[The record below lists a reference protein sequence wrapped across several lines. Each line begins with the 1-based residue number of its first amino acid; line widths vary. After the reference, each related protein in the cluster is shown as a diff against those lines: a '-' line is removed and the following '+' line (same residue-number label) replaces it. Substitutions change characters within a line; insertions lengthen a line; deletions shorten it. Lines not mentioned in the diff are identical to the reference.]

1 MINRF
6 FQAAYSLFEY
16 SKFIFVLFL
25 FILQLDVT
33 FNCFIFLWSIL
44 LNWLFTTYRIKN
56 SILLFSST
64 ILSDCKRLISFVFIK
79 PENSGESIRGICF
92 YFMRWLMTYAL
103 SCVILRMGLLLLLK
117 YFVLSGIQILDKIF
131 ISELIISL
139 FALSA
144 FVFLLFFELKEL
156 VVIFVFGMNLSIEL
170 GLLCFYLS
178 LPLIVW
184 LSVNLNTIT
193 C

>member
-6 FQAAYSLFEY
+6 FQTAYSLFKY

-56 SILLFSST
+56 SILFFSST

-79 PENSGESIRGICF
+79 PEDIGEPIGLISF

-103 SCVILRMGLLLLLK
+103 SCMILRMGFLLLLK

-139 FALSA
+139 FALFA
-144 FVFLLFFELKEL
+144 FVFLLFLELKEL
-156 VVIFVFGMNLSIEL
+156 VVVFVFGMNVPIEL